1 MARTAATPSGAPA
14 APCDPRTPPPVRS
27 AKRARLPNVHGAG
40 EPALARAA
48 AIRRAGAI
56 SRAPLG
62 QRRFRADAG
71 PQTGFRT
78 APPVPPPAAE
88 PA

>member
-14 APCDPRTPPPVRS
+14 APRTPRTPSPVRS
-27 AKRARLPNVHGAG
+27 ATRARRISVHGAG
-40 EPALARAA
+40 KPALARAT

-56 SRAPLG
+56 RCPIVRRRRPHAYSGPL
-62 QRRFRADAG
+62 
-71 PQTGFRT
+71 TGFRT
-78 APPVPPPAAE
+78 AALVPRPAAE

>member
-14 APCDPRTPPPVRS
+14 APCDPRTRSPVRS
-27 AKRARLPNVHGAG
+27 AKRARRPDVHGPG
-40 EPALARAA
+40 KPALARAT

-56 SRAPLG
+56 SRARPG
-62 QRRFRADAG
+62 QRLFRGDSG
-71 PQTGFRT
+71 PQTGSRT
-78 APPVPPPAAE
+78 APLVLPAAE

>member
-14 APCDPRTPPPVRS
+14 APCDPRTRSPVRS
-27 AKRARLPNVHGAG
+27 AKRARRPDVHGPG
-40 EPALARAA
+40 KPALARAT

-56 SRAPLG
+56 SRASLRRKRPRTYSRPL
-62 QRRFRADAG
+62 
-71 PQTGFRT
+71 TGFRT
-78 APPVPPPAAE
+78 APLAPRPAAE

>member
-1 MARTAATPSGAPA
+1 MASTAATPSGAPA
-14 APCDPRTPPPVRS
+14 ATCDPRTRSPVRS
-27 AKRARLPNVHGAG
+27 AKRAPRPDVHGPG
-40 EPALARAA
+40 KPALARAT

-56 SRAPLG
+56 SRVALG
-62 QRRFRADAG
+62 QRRFRADSG

-78 APPVPPPAAE
+78 APLAPRPAAE

>member
-14 APCDPRTPPPVRS
+14 APCDPRTRSPVRS
-27 AKRARLPNVHGAG
+27 AKRARRPDVHGPG
-40 EPALARAA
+40 KPALARVT

-62 QRRFRADAG
+62 QRLFRTDSG
-71 PQTGFRT
+71 PQTGSRT
-78 APPVPPPAAE
+78 APVVPPLAAE